1 MERTNAQTEG
11 SDDMSLEML
20 HKIKRLTLRV
30 EQLEQ
35 SKTSAEDISAY
46 NERIK
51 KLEGE
56 IKAMKARMGKNAKA
70 E

>member
-1 MERTNAQTEG
+1 
-11 SDDMSLEML
+11 MSLEML